1 MKRIALYLAIAGIPL
16 LLLACEST
24 TATPFVSPLNPT
36 AQAIGLDSF
45 ATRSALEVEL
55 EQSAAQA
62 TQQALG
68 HQFTIQ
74 AQEHQLAILHAEE
87 TRNAQATFSA
97 LELTRQS
104 LDLTRQAAELQ
115 LTREAWHVQLTATER
130 SFQLTATDQERRDM
144 LTRTAQEWSDRLTAD
159 AYFMSQHQTATAEI
173 VQATRTAEHATA
185 TRRAEQ
191 REEVLAYGRDF
202 GLPIILLALLFC
214 AILLLIYGIQWYLHR
229 PVPFD
234 RDWRGD
240 ARPLMMPTRDGKYV
254 LVDLDRQP
262 GPAMIVHPD
271 GTVEAPQ
278 LRSPAQE
285 ERTTAR
291 DQLVELHTRP
301 RLGGPGRG
309 NPPSLPLAPPPS
321 PQGLRRIAV
330 LRRLD
335 QAAAA
340 GMIPPVL
347 AASLE
352 EDWRSDDDDGD

>member
-1 MKRIALYLAIAGIPL
+1 MRKIALYLAIAGIPL

-24 TATPFVSPLNPT
+24 TATPFVSPLDPT

-55 EQSAAQA
+55 EQSAARA
-62 TQQALG
+62 TRQALD

-74 AQEHQLAILHAEE
+74 AQEHQLALLHAEE
-87 TRNAQATFSA
+87 TRSAQATFSA
-97 LELTRQS
+97 LELTRQ
-104 LDLTRQAAELQ
+104 AAELQ
-115 LTREAWHVQLTATER
+115 WTREAWHVRLTAAER
-130 SFQLTATDQERRDM
+130 SFQLTVAEQERRDM

-159 AYFMSQHQTATAEI
+159 AYFMSQHRTATAEI
-173 VQATRTAEHATA
+173 VQATRTVEHATA
-185 TRRAEQ
+185 TRRAER

-202 GLPIILLALLFC
+202 GLPLILLALLIC
-214 AILLLIYGIQWYLHR
+214 VILLLIYGIQWYLHR

-240 ARPLMMPTRDGKYV
+240 ARPLLMPTRDGKYV

-271 GTVEAPQ
+271 GTVGAPQ

-291 DQLVELHTRP
+291 DQVVDLSTRP
-301 RLGGPGRG
+301 RPGGPGRG

-321 PQGLRRIAV
+321 PQGLRRIAI

-335 QAAAA
+335 QATAA
-340 GMIPPVL
+340 GMIPPIL

-352 EDWRSDDDDGD
+352 EDWRSDDDDGN